1 MNEIEEL
8 QLAYISYKRSDGQ
21 LKDCV
26 DWAVERLVRDEDEG
40 DEEIIQLASSPLDWE
55 IDQLVHNI
63 LRKYLG
69 SDAENEEYWVGQLL
83 IRLYDRY
90 QSKSISI
97 MELDPI
103 FWSLLNNLWPSG
115 HWLVQLC
122 RNCEYATDVDAFLK
136 PFEDEFKYITDLWRE
151 ANSLGDFLKKYERQ
165 ISNSHEAEFL
175 KRNRR

>member
-26 DWAVERLVRDEDEG
+26 NWAVERLVRNEEEG
-40 DEEIIQLASSPLDWE
+40 DEEIILLASSPMDWE

-63 LRKYLG
+63 LRRYLG
-69 SDAENEEYWVGQLL
+69 SEAENEEYWAGRLL
-83 IRLYDRY
+83 VCFYDKYLART
-90 QSKSISI
+90 IGI
-97 MELDPI
+97 TELDKKI
-103 FWSLLNNLWPSG
+103 LSLYVNLDYPD
-115 HWLVQLC
+115 WLVMLS

-151 ANSLGDFLKKYERQ
+151 AKSLDDFTKKYDRQ
-165 ISNSHEAEFL
+165 ISNSQDWRYM
-175 KRNRR
+175 KK